1 MGRSRSPDRS
11 KKPRKETKPLAI
23 TSTATTA
30 GKWDEG
36 FGGVYLPAGAS
47 VPVTGTESNP
57 ALTLPTVGPLPTR
70 KLTVNNI
77 PKILTAKDV
86 VDEFAAAILAA
97 TNHASAIGVYPV
109 VNCQFL
115 TAIGATRNA
124 LVEFRTPTSA
134 SIALTIMQGKN
145 GYKIKRPKDFPTDLD
160 PKGMDE
166 TQIATVGSSDIGGP
180 SVGGEMSG
188 GTSSRELMTVSTPEP
203 ATTVGTKIS
212 VYGIPGNLMPEQIVR
227 DLFSQ
232 FGKIK
237 QMIGFAKDPV
247 TGFIRPGITGQI
259 EYESPED
266 AQMAESTL
274 HNFPCANSVI
284 KISRISASGVGS
296 GPTISTAVAKK
307 AVPATAVPTSVT
319 ARIMSNPILAAQIKQ
334 GREIGSRPSLVVQ
347 LLNAVYPEDIVND
360 SDYNEIVKEVKEEA
374 LKFGHVETIKIPRPT
389 AMNSAPLGM
398 GKIFVQFSD
407 LTSARKFQQELNGRT
422 FDVTKVVCAAFYP
435 TDRFL
440 QGKYVLYAD

>member
-11 KKPRKETKPLAI
+11 KKPRKDSGKPLAI
-23 TSTATTA
+23 TAQSATTA

-47 VPVTGTESNP
+47 VVSTNVDSNP
-57 ALTLPTVGPLPTR
+57 AQSLPTVGALPLR

-77 PKILTAKDV
+77 PKVKSAKDV
-86 VDEFAAAILAA
+86 VDEFAAAILIA
-97 TNHASAIGVYPV
+97 TNRVGVYPV

-115 TAIGATRNA
+115 TAIGSTRNA
-124 LVEFRTPTSA
+124 LVEFRTPISA

-145 GYKIKRPKDFPTDLD
+145 GYKIKRPKDFPQDVD
-160 PKGMDE
+160 PKGME
-166 TQIATVGSSDIGGP
+166 EHEIPAASVEDIGGP
-180 SVGGEMSG
+180 GAVDKPAS
-188 GTSSRELMTVSTPEP
+188 TELMTTTSS
-203 ATTVGTKIS
+203 ATDGAGSKIA

-237 QMIGFAKDPV
+237 QMIGFTKDPV
-247 TGFIRPGITGQI
+247 TGFIRPGVTGHI
-259 EYESPED
+259 EFEAPED
-266 AQMAESTL
+266 ALMAETTL

-284 KISRISASGVGS
+284 KISRISSAGG
-296 GPTISTAVAKK
+296 TISTAVAKK
-307 AVPATAVPTSVT
+307 AVPATVVSASVT
-319 ARIMSNPILAAQIKQ
+319 ARITSNPILAAQIKQ
-334 GREIGSRPSLVVQ
+334 GREIGARPSLVVQ
-347 LLNAVYPEDIVND
+347 LLNAVYPEDIISD
-360 SDYNEIVKEVKEEA
+360 SDYNEILKEVREEA
-374 LKFGHVETIKIPRPT
+374 SKFGHVETIKMPRPT
-389 AMNSAPLGM
+389 TVNSAPLGM

-407 LTSARKFQQELNGRT
+407 VTSARKFQQEMNGRT